1 MSIHERKIFG
11 AVVNATWCRRNDD
24 TIRTLGSMSYLQ
36 NFDGYFTMGASENW
50 AGGIEGSNIVGEYI
64 DGLGW

>member
-1 MSIHERKIFG
+1 
-11 AVVNATWCRRNDD
+11 
-24 TIRTLGSMSYLQ
+24 MSYLQ
-36 NFDGYFTMGASENW
+36 NFDGYFTMGAGENW